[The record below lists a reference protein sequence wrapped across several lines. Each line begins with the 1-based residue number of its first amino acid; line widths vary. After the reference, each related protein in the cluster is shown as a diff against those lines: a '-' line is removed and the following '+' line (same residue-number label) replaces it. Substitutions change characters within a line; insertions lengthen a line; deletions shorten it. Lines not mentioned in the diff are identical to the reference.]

1 MSAPLRLGFAGTP
14 AFAATILERL
24 LGAGFPVHL
33 VLTQPDRP
41 TGRGRKLQPSPV
53 KVLAQSHNIPLRQPS
68 SLRRESLVDDRLDVL
83 IVAAYGLLLPAHILT
98 APRLGCVNVHASLLP
113 RWRGAAPVERAI
125 MAGDET
131 TGVCIMRMDEGL
143 DTGPVYA
150 RVELPIAADISGGEL
165 ETELAKLGAEL
176 LIDVLPRL
184 ETLMPQPQ
192 SEVGANYARKLSP
205 ADSRVDW
212 QRSAWEIERQIR
224 AMRDRA
230 PVTLFGVRSDTI
242 RPAEPAGPTPG
253 ARPDRNAVLRIRL
266 LAAAVLDTAPLETTA
281 QRGAPAETSTSAPV
295 EPGTLTAT
303 DGQHIDVR
311 CGSGLLRI
319 TRVQLDR
326 GKGRPL
332 DARSALNGFG
342 EYFTPGAR
350 LLAADPTA
358 DTGHGGR

>member
-24 LGAGFPVHL
+24 LQAGFSVQL

-53 KVLAQSHNIPLRQPS
+53 KLLAQAHKIPVRQPS
-68 SLRRESLVDDRLDVL
+68 SLKRESLLEDGLDVL
-83 IVAAYGLLLPAHILT
+83 IVAAYGLLLPPHILT
-98 APRLGCVNVHASLLP
+98 APRLGCINVHASLLP

-125 MAGDET
+125 MAGDER
-131 TGVCIMRMDEGL
+131 TGVCIMKMDEGL
-143 DTGPVYA
+143 DTGPVYERA
-150 RVELPIAADISGGEL
+150 ELSIISDCSGGEL
-165 ETELAKLGAEL
+165 EARLATLGADL

-184 ETLMPQPQ
+184 ETLVPVPQ
-192 SEVGANYARKLSP
+192 SEVGANYARKLGP

-212 QRSAWEIERQIR
+212 QQSAREIERRIR

-230 PVTLFGVRSDTI
+230 PVTVFGL
-242 RPAEPAGPTPG
+242 RPDPSEHPAPG
-253 ARPDRNAVLRIRL
+253 AKPDRSRVLRIRL
-266 LAAAVLDTAPLETTA
+266 LSAEVLDTAPRDA
-281 QRGAPAETSTSAPV
+281 AA
-295 EPGTLTAT
+295 PGTLTAPVK
-303 DGQHIDVR
+303 QHIDVR